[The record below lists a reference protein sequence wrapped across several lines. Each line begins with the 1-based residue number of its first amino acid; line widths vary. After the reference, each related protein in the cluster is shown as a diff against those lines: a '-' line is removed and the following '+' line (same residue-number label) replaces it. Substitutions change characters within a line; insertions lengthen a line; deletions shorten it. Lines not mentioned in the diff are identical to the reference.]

1 LPEIR
6 VAIVG
11 VGNSA
16 SALVQGTEYYK
27 NAREDATVPGLM
39 HVNFGGYHI
48 KDVKFVAAFEVN
60 KKKIGKDLAEAI
72 FTEPNCCAKFAEVP
86 RLGVKVS
93 PAPTLDGVAE
103 HMKETFNV
111 YGDGEIKPVNV
122 VEILKESRAEILVNY
137 LPVGSRDATRFYAQ
151 AALDA
156 QCAFINC
163 LPYSEYIPVKMEE
176 SIQVLPIG
184 KLVEELT
191 DEERLIARHGDAAWY
206 EPKKH
211 VSVISFDP
219 VSFLT
224 CFSEV
229 KRILKRKGNGSA
241 LNVTVQGGRR
251 VTVSPDHLLLVLTS
265 SGIVTKPAKYIKVGD
280 LLPVASRLPQT
291 QSVFSRE
298 IDLIQE
304 FATQPYRDEIMV
316 TGNIEELL
324 RPAGI
329 SVSEQADKLGITY
342 DKMRMFRTRKYLPLS
357 LYLKIESCKDKR
369 KELKLRFKKSKKE
382 VPALLEINQD
392 LARWLGLFIAEGWY
406 HQTQVCISVG
416 RKEKDVIQKVQ
427 DWARQFFDDE
437 IHIRA
442 GKGRSVELLLLNK
455 LAVCILRDIL
465 GIKGGARKKEVP
477 PHVYSWPIEL
487 VRAFLDGYFLGDGSK
502 FYVSDKVPAVVLSAS
517 TASEPLIPGI
527 LVLLLRCGVCPT
539 FTKVKRPAT
548 SLPKGVRP
556 RRNEYRHFIMRL
568 EGKDVERLDL
578 ILMNARN
585 PLLHK
590 TISSQRGRGI
600 PIHARVPSL
609 LVQPQDIKP
618 NRMSRH
624 SPIYRLKSRSYFRR
638 DSLTPVSEK
647 LRCFCNGDIY
657 FAKVLRVQ
665 ECSNEDDL
673 YDFEI
678 EGTHN
683 FMHGLGVFS
692 HNCMPEFIASDSAW
706 AKKFE
711 EKGLPVAGD
720 DVKSQVGATILH
732 RNLARLCVDRGVIID
747 ETYQLNLGGDTDF
760 QNMTVEERLKTKRIS
775 KTEAVTSLVPYDL
788 PTRIGPSD
796 YVPFLGNKKI
806 CYLWL
811 KGRKFGDRPLTI
823 TVKLEVEDSPNS
835 AGVVID
841 VIRAVKLA
849 LDRKIAGQ
857 LISISSYAFK
867 HPPIQVPD
875 PKAKEYVEEYI
886 NGKRER

>member
-1 LPEIR
+1 MPEIR

-93 PAPTLDGVAE
+93 PAPILDGVAE

-151 AALDA
+151 ASLDA
-156 QCAFINC
+156 GCAFI
-163 LPYSEYIPVKMEE
+163 
-176 SIQVLPIG
+176 
-184 KLVEELT
+184 
-191 DEERLIARHGDAAWY
+191 
-206 EPKKH
+206 
-211 VSVISFDP
+211 
-219 VSFLT
+219 
-224 CFSEV
+224 
-229 KRILKRKGNGSA
+229 
-241 LNVTVQGGRR
+241 
-251 VTVSPDHLLLVLTS
+251 
-265 SGIVTKPAKYIKVGD
+265 
-280 LLPVASRLPQT
+280 
-291 QSVFSRE
+291 
-298 IDLIQE
+298 
-304 FATQPYRDEIMV
+304 
-316 TGNIEELL
+316 
-324 RPAGI
+324 
-329 SVSEQADKLGITY
+329 
-342 DKMRMFRTRKYLPLS
+342 
-357 LYLKIESCKDKR
+357 
-369 KELKLRFKKSKKE
+369 
-382 VPALLEINQD
+382 
-392 LARWLGLFIAEGWY
+392 
-406 HQTQVCISVG
+406 
-416 RKEKDVIQKVQ
+416 
-427 DWARQFFDDE
+427 
-437 IHIRA
+437 
-442 GKGRSVELLLLNK
+442 
-455 LAVCILRDIL
+455 
-465 GIKGGARKKEVP
+465 
-477 PHVYSWPIEL
+477 
-487 VRAFLDGYFLGDGSK
+487 
-502 FYVSDKVPAVVLSAS
+502 
-517 TASEPLIPGI
+517 
-527 LVLLLRCGVCPT
+527 
-539 FTKVKRPAT
+539 
-548 SLPKGVRP
+548 
-556 RRNEYRHFIMRL
+556 
-568 EGKDVERLDL
+568 
-578 ILMNARN
+578 
-585 PLLHK
+585 
-590 TISSQRGRGI
+590 
-600 PIHARVPSL
+600 
-609 LVQPQDIKP
+609 
-618 NRMSRH
+618 
-624 SPIYRLKSRSYFRR
+624 
-638 DSLTPVSEK
+638 
-647 LRCFCNGDIY
+647 
-657 FAKVLRVQ
+657 
-665 ECSNEDDL
+665 
-673 YDFEI
+673 
-678 EGTHN
+678 
-683 FMHGLGVFS
+683 
-692 HNCMPEFIASDSAW
+692 NCMPEFIASDSVW

-857 LISISSYAFK
+857 LLSMSAYAFK

-875 PKAKEYVEEYI
+875 SVAKEWVEEYI
-886 NGKRER
+886 KGKRER